1 MATAH
6 EATASADRIAG
17 ALEARRDELVATAF
31 DAIRA
36 RLPVYRDA
44 DPALAED
51 VVGHIRTHH
60 DLLCAVMRRG
70 RPAEVRDFRFVARHA
85 ALRARRGFALSDFL
99 EAFRCYHH
107 VVWEAMAD
115 AARDSG
121 AGADEVLAA
130 AGSVLRYVDLAATEA
145 SAAFLEAQQL
155 LVADSDR
162 VRRDLL
168 EDLLAGRDPESAAGL
183 AAARDA
189 GLDGTAGALV
199 VAALPTTA
207 PEDDG
212 ALRRAAN
219 ALATATSARRGP
231 RPLTVT
237 RHGEIVLVRAVAD
250 GERPALVGPLERARA
265 APAAR
270 RLALAVG
277 VSTVQ
282 PGLAALGDAYREA
295 SLALGRVAATGGVL
309 SLADLTPFEYL
320 TMRDDAVARR
330 MVDPDIARFVA
341 EDRAHGGMLVRT
353 LVAYADADLNAKAA
367 SEALL
372 IHVNTAHH
380 RLGRIAERTG
390 RDLRRLSDVI
400 DLLIAIRITDGSSA

>member
-17 ALEARRDELVATAF
+17 ALEARRD
-31 DAIRA
+31 
-36 RLPVYRDA
+36 
-44 DPALAED
+44 
-51 VVGHIRTHH
+51 
-60 DLLCAVMRRG
+60 LLCAVLRRG
-70 RPAEVRDFRFVARHA
+70 RPAEPRDFRFVARHA
-85 ALRARRGFALSDFL
+85 ALRARRGVALPDFL
-99 EAFRCYHH
+99 EAFRCYHN

-115 AARDSG
+115 ATRDSG
-121 AGADEVLAA
+121 APADDVLAA
-130 AGSVLRYVDLAATEA
+130 AGSVLGYVDLAATES

-155 LVADSDR
+155 LIADSDR
-162 VRRDLL
+162 IRRDLL

-189 GLDGTAGALV
+189 GLDGTTGALV

-219 ALATATSARRGP
+219 ALATAVRGRRDAA
-231 RPLTVT
+231 PLTVT

-250 GERPALVGPLERARA
+250 GERPALVGPLERACA
-265 APAAR
+265 APAAK

-282 PGLAALGDAYREA
+282 PGVATLGDAYREA

-309 SLADLTPFEYL
+309 SLTDLTPFEYL

-330 MVDPDIARFVA
+330 MVDPVIARFVA
-341 EDRAHGGMLVRT
+341 EDRAHGGMLIRT
-353 LVAYADADLNAKAA
+353 LAAYAEADLNAKAA

-400 DLLIAIRITDGSSA
+400 DLLIAIRLTDGREA

>member
-155 LVADSDR
+155 LVADGDR

-189 GLDGTAGALV
+189 GLDGTAGGLV

-219 ALATATSARRGP
+219 ALATAISARRGP

-353 LVAYADADLNAKAA
+353 LVAYADAGLNAKAA